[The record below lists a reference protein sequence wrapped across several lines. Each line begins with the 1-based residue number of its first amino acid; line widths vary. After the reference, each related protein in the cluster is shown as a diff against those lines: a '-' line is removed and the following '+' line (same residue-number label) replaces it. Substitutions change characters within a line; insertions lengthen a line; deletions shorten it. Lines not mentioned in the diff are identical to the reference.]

1 MPNILINEL
10 SLVGQADHPTTADE
24 FMRLLAE
31 TYRELEPMLCG
42 GQLYRHSTLGS
53 RHLCP
58 DLSVY
63 EWLRRP
69 QTQKGE
75 MRAISSFILKLVTK
89 QPAIEILLAEA
100 APDHICQRSVDD
112 TTVECPFSSLAGAAH
127 LAGWLL
133 SLRGC
138 ADFPSGSVEVHYC
151 KDGNQPQVRFL
162 QHFIEVAE
170 AQVICR
176 RYEPNPKHEDFSTY
190 GIRGTLMDL
199 KPAEA
204 QRILNCGVQFADDK
218 RVFAYH
224 NNRIYVFNPHRVEA
238 NLFHGY
244 PVEPHEL
251 RQRQVAIY
259 NRLRA
264 CGWVN

>member
-10 SLVGQADHPTTADE
+10 SLVGQADHHATADE

-42 GQLYRHSTLGS
+42 GQLYRHSTLGQCL
-53 RHLCP
+53 LCP

-69 QTQKGE
+69 QKGE
-75 MRAISSFILKLVTK
+75 MRAIRNVIQEFLTK
-89 QPAIEILLAEA
+89 RPRIDTLLAEA
-100 APDHICQRSVDD
+100 APDHICRCIVNDI
-112 TTVECPFSSLAGAAH
+112 TVECPFSSLAGAAH

-138 ADFPSGSVEVHYC
+138 TDFPPGSVEIHYC
-151 KDGNQPQVRFL
+151 KEGNQPQALDL

-170 AQVICR
+170 AQAICR
-176 RYEPNPKHEDFSTY
+176 RYESNPKHEDFSTY
-190 GIRGTLMDL
+190 GIRGTRMDL

-204 QRILNCGVQFADDK
+204 QRILNCGVQFAGDK

-224 NNRIYVFNPHRVEA
+224 NNRIYVFNPHRAEA

-244 PVEPHEL
+244 PVEPQEL
-251 RQRQVAIY
+251 RQRQVDIY
-259 NRLRA
+259 NQLRA
-264 CGWVN
+264 LGWVS